1 MVPPVMLQILG
12 EIDVGH
18 AAMTNFLLDLV
29 AVGQRSSQILESV
42 CHVANMRLGWVG
54 GYGADRLAGFGCGL
68 YRGSMIDREQWQ
80 RVAGQY

>member
-29 AVGQRSSQILESV
+29 AVGQRSSQIIET
-42 CHVANMRLGWVG
+42 
-54 GYGADRLAGFGCGL
+54 
-68 YRGSMIDREQWQ
+68 I
-80 RVAGQY
+80 